1 MSNRIVPLYQPGSAK
16 QTLDGANIAEKA
28 IENGIQHDATA
39 ISYSNI
45 QAFRCNSDSGSSNGE
60 SPWNREGL
68 EDDPGNTAQIIL
80 AHGRNNEGSISTR
93 NDPTDISEERQLPSD
108 EIPQLISDS
117 RSRHES
123 DRTSN
128 AHYSQDSASQQH
140 PFLVRSLSARS
151 QIESAS
157 AMSATSSRVLGNHKY
172 LLRSFS
178 SRQNP
183 LLEVI
188 KQKDLGKNTVSSR
201 DLATEEEKSKE
212 MIIVGAVVAIL
223 FIITFVCSYYTVRLP
238 PPSCRCFRFG
248 NQSLPVIQP
257 RF

>member
-1 MSNRIVPLYQPGSAK
+1 
-16 QTLDGANIAEKA
+16 
-28 IENGIQHDATA
+28 
-39 ISYSNI
+39 
-45 QAFRCNSDSGSSNGE
+45 
-60 SPWNREGL
+60 
-68 EDDPGNTAQIIL
+68 
-80 AHGRNNEGSISTR
+80 
-93 NDPTDISEERQLPSD
+93 
-108 EIPQLISDS
+108 
-117 RSRHES
+117 
-123 DRTSN
+123 
-128 AHYSQDSASQQH
+128 
-140 PFLVRSLSARS
+140 
-151 QIESAS
+151 
-157 AMSATSSRVLGNHKY
+157 MSATSSRVLGNHKY